1 MTRMLNGHLVRDP
14 HAEADGVSGKFEC
27 QTVREAVLEASAESR
42 LERGNGPLPAREVQ
56 TRGRRW

>member
-14 HAEADGVSGKFEC
+14 HAEADEVSGKFEC

-42 LERGNGPLPAREVQ
+42 QERGNGSSPV
-56 TRGRRW
+56 